1 MREVPDETRLTQDR
15 DGWLA
20 LVRTTMN
27 ILVANMGAMFT
38 TIIFLGARLDAVLYS
53 VTVQSNMKQG
63 IAKFCAPRAS
73 LLVSNLNKESC
84 AAFSLL
90 KQN

>member
-1 MREVPDETRLTQDR
+1 MREVLDGTRLIQDK

-20 LVRTTMN
+20 LVGTAMN
-27 ILVANMGAMFT
+27 LLVAQVGGMFP
-38 TIIFLGARLDAVLYS
+38 TISFPRERWDAVLHS

-63 IAKFCAPRAS
+63 IDKLCAPRAS
-73 LLVSNLNKESC
+73 LLVSNLNTESC

-90 KQN
+90 HY